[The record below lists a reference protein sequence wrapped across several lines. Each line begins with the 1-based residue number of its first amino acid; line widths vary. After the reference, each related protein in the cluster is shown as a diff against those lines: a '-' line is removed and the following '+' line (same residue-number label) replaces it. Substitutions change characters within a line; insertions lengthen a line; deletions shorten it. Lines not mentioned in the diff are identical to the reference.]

1 MSKITITL
9 SVTLEQLEDIT
20 QVLKK
25 SPQARYH
32 ERNKDQLNQK
42 KRENAT
48 IKKEADAV
56 STSPPKSWNRFVEFT
71 NINDQVCTQV
81 VSGTEESL
89 ATQFAKNKQLNPRW
103 VSPPLEQGMATMEWQ
118 IANEPSTK
126 WVTDTSNSWKA
137 L

>member
-42 KRENAT
+42 KRENST

-56 STSPPKSWNRFVEFT
+56 STSPPKSWSRIVEFT
-71 NINDQVCTQV
+71 NVDGRLCAQR

-89 ATQFAKNKQLNPRW
+89 DRQFAKNKNLKPKW
-103 VSPPLEQGMATMEWQ
+103 LSPLLERDDMTVMQWMIENGVNNVPDM
-118 IANEPSTK
+118 TK
-126 WVTDTSNSWKA
+126 SW
-137 L
+137 LSV